1 MEKFAQDL
9 VFPPYSNY
17 CLYYFPY
24 LNKGKT
30 ESKGGVC
37 TTMTALIPSITENE
51 NEQAICFSTFRI
63 IFKKKKKPQFLM
75 ALRLEAI
82 NKGKEIHCGGN
93 EIPP

>member
-51 NEQAICFSTFRI
+51 NNVHGSFPILSPFTTDVSS
-63 IFKKKKKPQFLM
+63 
-75 ALRLEAI
+75 
-82 NKGKEIHCGGN
+82 
-93 EIPP
+93 

>member
-30 ESKGGVC
+30 ESKGGVRA
-37 TTMTALIPSITENE
+37 TMTALIPSITENE
-51 NEQAICFSTFRI
+51 NEQAICFSIFRI
-63 IFKKKKKPQFLM
+63 IFKKKKTSIFNGIKIRSNQQ
-75 ALRLEAI
+75 RQ
-82 NKGKEIHCGGN
+82 GN
-93 EIPP
+93 SLWRK